1 MEFSR
6 FLATPHEAIAI
17 FSLQAKPARNRVFSL
32 LHQKL
37 GENRGPT
44 SFHNRLTHKSE
55 ILSGRYI
62 IAIAALHGPRHDP
75 RAPKMRRWT
84 TVPGTQLKSI
94 WNHSPPIELH

>member
-17 FSLQAKPARNRVFSL
+17 FSLQAKPARNRVFLYFIKSL
-32 LHQKL
+32 GRIAAPPVSTIGWRTNQK
-37 GENRGPT
+37 
-44 SFHNRLTHKSE
+44 FHPGATD
-55 ILSGRYI
+55 I

-84 TVPGTQLKSI
+84 PRNPTEVYLEP
-94 WNHSPPIELH
+94 